1 MDGEGVR
8 ERESEEEKE
17 CEMSSEREE
26 DSEEERGEENMDAEG
41 EEEVEEN
48 EGEDGRGEVRDMEE
62 WNGFLAEGQAEY
74 GQDED
79 VLVEWKPG
87 DPVTPQYVLRLAGYT
102 DDYLCSPEENIY
114 NISFSRFKI
123 RDLEGGSVILDLKR
137 HCPTEIKDVKEQEA
151 ARFIQYHFTPAFLS
165 LREIG
170 ATLEFTVGSKAVNR
184 FRLIERHYFRDML
197 LKTFDFEIGFCIPHS
212 RNTCEHIYS
221 LPDLDPQ
228 TIEEMIA
235 HPFQTRS
242 DSFYFANNKLIMHHK
257 AEYSFCKGV

>member
-1 MDGEGVR
+1 MDSEGAR
-8 ERESEEEKE
+8 EDERE
-17 CEMSSEREE
+17 CEMSSERGEE
-26 DSEEERGEENMDAEG
+26 SQEERGEENMDREG
-41 EEEVEEN
+41 NEEEGVV
-48 EGEDGRGEVRDMEE
+48 GEVRDMEE
-62 WNGFLAEGQAEY
+62 WNGFLLEGKAEKGQE
-74 GQDED
+74 ED
-79 VLVEWKPG
+79 LLVEWKPG
-87 DPVTPQYVLRLAGYT
+87 DPVTPQHVLRLAGYT
-102 DDYLCSPEENIY
+102 EHYLCSPEDNIY

-137 HCPTEIKDVKEQEA
+137 LCPTEIEDVKEQEA

-221 LPDLDPQ
+221 LPDLDPH

-257 AEYSFCKGV
+257 AEYSFCKGMEADAE

>member
-1 MDGEGVR
+1 
-8 ERESEEEKE
+8 
-17 CEMSSEREE
+17 MSSERDEE
-26 DSEEERGEENMDAEG
+26 SGEERGEENMDGEGEG
-41 EEEVEEN
+41 EEEN
-48 EGEDGRGEVRDMEE
+48 EGEVRDMEE
-62 WNGFLAEGQAEY
+62 WNGFLLEGTTEK
-74 GQDED
+74 GQEDD

-102 DDYLCSPEENIY
+102 EADYLCSPEDNIY

-123 RDLEGGSVILDLKR
+123 RDLEGGSVILDLKK

-151 ARFIQYHFTPAFLS
+151 ARFIQYHFTPAFLN

-170 ATLEFTVGSKAVNR
+170 ATLEFTVGSKAVN
-184 FRLIERHYFRDML
+184 
-197 LKTFDFEIGFCIPHS
+197 S

-221 LPDLDPQ
+221 LPDLDPR

-257 AEYSFCKGV
+257 AEYSFCKGVEMDTE